1 MGKWYKNLAFRKKV
15 FLSHLAVSLIPV
27 VILGVFCYFQTRR
40 LLIQR
45 EREVLKETLEQS
57 VLRMDASLETYQH
70 VMENL
75 VWDVNIRKALEAHYQ
90 NNLEMYQAY
99 RDVIDP
105 AIQQMKLL
113 YPQIKRLSIYSSNET
128 LHPHGEI
135 LKKIQEAPWP
145 EEAYEDYR
153 IHWRAEDGGV
163 LELYCRIYGEEKQS
177 INVVYME
184 LDYQEVFGWLSGL
197 FEDHYGVAIANG
209 GASPAYSF
217 TISGDGEGADSLS
230 LPELSCGAPCLKEY
244 VLEQRGIPANGWNVY
259 LYRPLRAVS
268 SSAISITFLIVA
280 AVGICLAVILGASM
294 LLAKSVVLP
303 LTHLIHN
310 IDQIA
315 GENLTVVVREE
326 SKDEIGHLIQSF
338 SQMMERLDTLVNEVY
353 KSKIAQQEYEMKA
366 LQAQINPHFLY
377 NSLSLINWK
386 AIMADQKEI
395 SEMAQ
400 LLSTFYRTTLNKG
413 KSVTTVKG
421 EWDNTCSYIRIQ
433 SIMHSGKF
441 EVEQHVEEGMMGCE
455 MLNLILQP
463 LVENAIG
470 HGLDH
475 KEGNGRK
482 KLWVLGREAGGCLE
496 FEVKDNGRGISEE
509 GVKAALKANSK
520 GYGLQNVNNRIR
532 LYYGEGYGLQIESRL
547 GEGTKVLVRIPKREG
562 PAN

>member
-1 MGKWYKNLAFRKKV
+1 M
-15 FLSHLAVSLIPV
+15 
-27 VILGVFCYFQTRR
+27 
-40 LLIQR
+40 
-45 EREVLKETLEQS
+45 
-57 VLRMDASLETYQH
+57 
-70 VMENL
+70 
-75 VWDVNIRKALEAHYQ
+75 
-90 NNLEMYQAY
+90 
-99 RDVIDP
+99 
-105 AIQQMKLL
+105 
-113 YPQIKRLSIYSSNET
+113 
-128 LHPHGEI
+128 
-135 LKKIQEAPWP
+135 
-145 EEAYEDYR
+145 
-153 IHWRAEDGGV
+153 
-163 LELYCRIYGEEKQS
+163 
-177 INVVYME
+177 VYME

-509 GVKAALKANSK
+509 GLKAALKSNSK

-532 LYYGEGYGLQIESRL
+532 LYYGEGYGLQIESRP